1 MKINK
6 ISILAIASILAV
18 SCASEPKEDTHENA
32 TPVEKATEKVCTY
45 SYDASSTKLSWKS
58 FKTSAKVAV
67 GGTFDTYEV
76 HNTIASNSESAVFE
90 NATFTIVTSSV
101 NSGNEE
107 RDPKLV
113 DYFFKSM
120 VSTDTISG
128 KVVKISEAVEGK
140 GAAIISLTLN
150 GETHEENAVYTLE
163 GTVLTLS
170 ATLKMEKWNASNAI
184 AALNKACELLH
195 TGDDGVSQLWD
206 EVDVEISTELAK
218 TCE

>member
-1 MKINK
+1 
-6 ISILAIASILAV
+6 
-18 SCASEPKEDTHENA
+18 
-32 TPVEKATEKVCTY
+32 
-45 SYDASSTKLSWKS
+45 
-58 FKTSAKVAV
+58 KVAV